1 MRTSIFVPPLFV
13 FFDCEPALIKTKKR
27 IVSRCLFPSFNC
39 LEPAIMVF
47 RNRSACAPLTLVNSD
62 RGHRRH
68 HGPNPYHSDDEQA
81 EKERVRHVFETMLS
95 DEDKFEIAHK
105 AMQKVQKLQELAFT
119 ATIHRSTDLGRG
131 GGGGG
136 GNVPSG
142 SALSPQAPLDKNS
155 NHAKKRV
162 SAKVSKCP
170 IPMFVGFETH
180 VEDPEP
186 L

>member
-1 MRTSIFVPPLFV
+1 
-13 FFDCEPALIKTKKR
+13 
-27 IVSRCLFPSFNC
+27 
-39 LEPAIMVF
+39 MVF
-47 RNRSACAPLTLVNSD
+47 RNRSACAPLTLATGD
-62 RGHRRH
+62 RGHHRH
-68 HGPNPYHSDDEQA
+68 HGPNAYHSDDEQA

-105 AMQKVQKLQELAFT
+105 AMHKVQKLQELAFT

-131 GGGGG
+131 GGGV
-136 GNVPSG
+136 NVPATT
-142 SALSPQAPLDKNS
+142 ALSPLAPLNKNN
-155 NHAKKRV
+155 NHAKKRI

-180 VEDPEP
+180 VEDPGP